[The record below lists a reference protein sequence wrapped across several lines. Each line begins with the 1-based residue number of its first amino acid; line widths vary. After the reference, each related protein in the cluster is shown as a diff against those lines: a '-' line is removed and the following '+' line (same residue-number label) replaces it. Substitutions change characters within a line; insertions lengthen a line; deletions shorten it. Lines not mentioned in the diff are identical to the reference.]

1 MGGPAAAPAVVMVPT
16 AISLFA
22 QTYHTSRRLVTEQR
36 LHPHI
41 CGGVIWVELMA
52 KLRLGGENQAGVG
65 GPSTIKNYPTFQAK
79 RGLDQA
85 IADGRQNYEPIGEAD
100 SRRS

>member
-36 LHPHI
+36 TTSTHLWRSDLGRVDGKVAARRGESGRSGRPLNDKKLSNLSGQKGPRSGHSRWP
-41 CGGVIWVELMA
+41 A
-52 KLRLGGENQAGVG
+52 KL
-65 GPSTIKNYPTFQAK
+65 
-79 RGLDQA
+79 
-85 IADGRQNYEPIGEAD
+85 
-100 SRRS
+100 